1 MIFFFIIIL
10 LLLNILIFSISQNII
25 NLLVFIIIYFIISHN
40 YKKLILI
47 DFLQQEKEQFIF
59 INFLIKI
66 RLFINFYSRYI
77 ELELYNIIKLL
88 INFRYLLTKGI
99 YIYNNKLKKAYK
111 TLINLNSI
119 SSLNRIFNTQELLIQ
134 LFK

>member
-25 NLLVFIIIYFIISHN
+25 NLLVFIIIYFIISYN
-40 YKKLILI
+40 YKKLVLI

-66 RLFINFYSRYI
+66 RLFLNFYSRYI

-88 INFRYLLTKGI
+88 IHFRYLLIKGI
-99 YIYNNKLKKAYK
+99 YIYSTKLKKAYK

-119 SSLNRIFNTQELLIQ
+119 SSLNRIFNTQEILIQ